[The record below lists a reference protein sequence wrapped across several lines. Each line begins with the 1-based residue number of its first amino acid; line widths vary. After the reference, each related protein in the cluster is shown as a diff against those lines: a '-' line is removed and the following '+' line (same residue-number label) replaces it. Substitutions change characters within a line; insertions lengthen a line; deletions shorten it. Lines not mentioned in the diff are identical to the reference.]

1 MSKKILVI
9 EDELII
15 LLSILN
21 LLERNG
27 YRAIDA
33 NNGEI
38 GIQLARQEN
47 PDLIICNMAMPRVTG
62 YEVIRV
68 LRNYPNTT
76 MIPFIVITAQATP
89 VEIEQWQELGVNN
102 YLSKPYNSD
111 ELLRKIGE
119 ILNQG

>member
-62 YEVIRV
+62 YEVIRE

-119 ILNQG
+119 ILN

>member
-62 YEVIRV
+62 YEVIRE
-68 LRNYPNTT
+68 LRNYPNTI

>member
-9 EDELII
+9 EDEPII

-27 YRAIDA
+27 YLALSAD
-33 NNGEI
+33 NGEI

-62 YEVIRV
+62 YEVIRE

-76 MIPFIVITAQATP
+76 MIPFIVITAQGTP

-102 YLSKPYNSD
+102 YLLKPYNSD

>member
-62 YEVIRV
+62 YEVIRE

>member
-9 EDELII
+9 EDEPII

-27 YRAIDA
+27 YRSLSAD
-33 NNGEI
+33 NGEI

-47 PDLIICNMAMPRVTG
+47 PDLIICNMAMPRITG
-62 YEVIRV
+62 YEVIKE

-76 MIPFIVITAQATP
+76 MIPFIVITAQGTP

-102 YLSKPYNSD
+102 YLLKPYNSD